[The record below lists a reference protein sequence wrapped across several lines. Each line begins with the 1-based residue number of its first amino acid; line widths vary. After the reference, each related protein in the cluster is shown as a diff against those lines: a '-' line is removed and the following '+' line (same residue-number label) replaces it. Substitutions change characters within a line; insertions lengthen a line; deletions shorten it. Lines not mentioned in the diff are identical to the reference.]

1 MKNTN
6 RILHHPRF
14 RAQLEAL
21 GEWEKDRVF
30 CRHDLAHFLDVARIA
45 TILCME
51 EGLGLSRDLIY
62 TTALL
67 HDLGR
72 VEQYRSGKDHALAS
86 AEEADFYLNL
96 TDFSSSDKAL
106 IREAILGHRRPDGT
120 GFKGLFYRAD
130 KFSRACFSCPAAA
143 ECRWSEEKKN
153 RDLIY

>member
-1 MKNTN
+1 MKNSN

-21 GEWEKDRVF
+21 EEWEKDRVF
-30 CRHDLAHFLDVARIA
+30 CRHDLVHFLDVARIA

-51 EGLGLSRDLIY
+51 EGLHLSRDLIY

-72 VEQYRSGKDHALAS
+72 AEQYRSGKDHALAS
-86 AEEADFYLNL
+86 AEEADFYLSL
-96 TDFSSSDKAL
+96 TDFSLSEKAL
-106 IREAILGHRRPDGT
+106 IREAILRHRRSDGT
-120 GFKGLFYRAD
+120 GFSGIFYRAD
-130 KFSRACFSCPAAA
+130 KFARACFCCPAEK
-143 ECRWSEEKKN
+143 ECHWSENKKN